1 MKCFSTQLAL
11 VWRFL
16 TLSLALLCSF
26 GFSQSITISAPETK
40 EVSPGDFVS
49 LVFRLT
55 AEQDTEIDI
64 SASSSS
70 SWTILKQIGK
80 QKLLANKAKP
90 VVVTVAVP
98 VDAKANQLERL
109 SLKLSTSP
117 ELIRDVE
124 LSVKEFRSL
133 DVHLKD
139 ELILGQ
145 DDLDLQ
151 LNNQGNVTENV
162 TVKLRY
168 SGENLQIQALNIAPF
183 SQESI
188 VFTPLESGIYFV
200 DLFEAETLLFTKSF
214 RVLDTSAAE
223 PAALRLAGAVTMNAT
238 NTGAF
243 TLSSRL
249 SGALSDFVQ
258 VSTEL
263 NLTQPESFFLALDSN
278 ALKVRAGR
286 LANNP
291 FGLSLNTGFGL
302 SGSYSFENTASV
314 SSSLSWVEANKF
326 AAHVAGKYQNES
338 ITVTAGTGLYA
349 GQVAADINWS
359 SQLEPF
365 NVQARASFVDDAL
378 NLQASS
384 DFSADL
390 RSLSV
395 DFSASRLFTTEAG
408 LAGGFNLQQDELG
421 LLYGGLNY
429 PFELAAA
436 RNAFL
441 GLNTRIPTALPGEID
456 TTIQLGFSSSHVAV
470 RYNAMIEAG
479 WQTSSGLALRSDT
492 AGFGILLDSR
502 WLATVSDSLA
512 INTNL
517 AYYPAS
523 ALFDA
528 ELELEGIFEP
538 NPSLELPVFGSWRL
552 QDENLEFGA
561 GLLWASEFG
570 LTLDLNN
577 SLSFDY
583 GSQDWRYN
591 LALSSAYSFG
601 FDTPDALSDLAGG
614 RNLGTLKLKIV
625 AEGEPIAGVKVTV
638 GQSLFTTDEA
648 GEIQIELTPND
659 YEVKLDKNSLA
670 VTYQLISN
678 ATATANIRFQEET
691 ELIFEATF
699 ASAIEGRIFADNDAN
714 GLPDANPKG
723 VFGSLLLTDASG
735 LRRQIISDAEGFF
748 SVSQVSPGS
757 TTLKLI
763 SVTKGGIIIGEE
775 SLVLNLEPKKIAEAQ
790 FFVQPAEARS
800 QSFNQKRVRIRQIT
814 LEADPVPAGSAP
826 LVIVELSG
834 ELDALSLRSD
844 YSETA
849 LSLKDG
855 LWQGRLNV
863 PQDTAEGLLSFE
875 VIGEQ
880 NGETISKKGRLQIN
894 AEAIPYLISLNA
906 PVQPSETLSIEVQTW
921 LEATK
926 ISVNSEFGELELSEL
941 SDGLYGAE
949 LVIPEDA
956 NDAVYSLSFLFETAS
971 GNIEHEETFRVLIR

>member
-1 MKCFSTQLAL
+1 MKWFSTQQAL

-26 GFSQSITISAPETK
+26 GFTQSISISAPESK
-40 EVSPGDFVS
+40 EVSPGDFVT

-55 AEQDTEIDI
+55 AEQDSEVDI
-64 SASSSS
+64 SASTSS
-70 SWTILKQIGK
+70 SWTILKQIGT
-80 QKLLANKAKP
+80 QELLANKAKP

-98 VDAKANQLERL
+98 IDAKANQVERL
-109 SLKLSTSP
+109 RLTLNSEP
-117 ELIRDVE
+117 EIRHDVE
-124 LSVKEFRSL
+124 LTIKEFRSL
-133 DVHLKD
+133 DVTLND

-145 DDLDLQ
+145 DDLGLQ
-151 LNNQGNVTENV
+151 LNNQGNVTEDV

-168 SGENLQIQALNIAPF
+168 SGENLEVQALNIAPF
-183 SQESI
+183 SQEKI

-200 DLFEAETLLFTKSF
+200 DLFKAETLLFTKSF
-214 RVLDTSAAE
+214 RVLDTSASE
-223 PAALRLAGAVTMNAT
+223 PDALRLAGAVTISAT
-238 NTGAF
+238 NTGPF
-243 TLSSRL
+243 TLSGRL

-258 VSTEL
+258 LSTEL

-286 LANNP
+286 LSGNP

-302 SGSYSFENTASV
+302 SGSYSFENDASV
-314 SSSLSWVEANKF
+314 SSSLSWLEADKF
-326 AAHVAGKYQNES
+326 AAHIAAQYDYENMS
-338 ITVTAGTGLYA
+338 VTAGSSVYG
-349 GQVAADINWS
+349 GQLAADLNWS
-359 SQLEPF
+359 SQIEPF
-365 NVQARASFVDDAL
+365 NLQARASFIDDAL

-395 DFSASRLFTTEAG
+395 DFSASRLFTREAG

-429 PFELAAA
+429 PFELEAS

-479 WQTSSGLALRSDT
+479 WQTSSSLALRSDT

-512 INTNL
+512 FNTTL

-523 ALFDA
+523 SILDA

-538 NPSLELPVFGSWRL
+538 NPRLELPVFGSWSL

-583 GSQDWRYN
+583 GSQNWRYS
-591 LALSSAYSFG
+591 LALNSAYQFN
-601 FDTPDALSDLAGG
+601 FDTPEALTDLTGG
-614 RNLGTLKLKIV
+614 RNLGTLNLKIV
-625 AEGEPIAGVKVTV
+625 AEGEPIEGVNVTV
-638 GQSLFTTDEA
+638 GRSLFTSNEA
-648 GEIQIELTPND
+648 GEIKLELSPND
-659 YEVKLDKNSLA
+659 YEVSLDKNSLA
-670 VTYQLISN
+670 VTYQLISD
-678 ATATANIRFQEET
+678 ASANVNISFQEET
-691 ELIFEATF
+691 TLVFEATF

-714 GLPDANPKG
+714 GLIDANPKG
-723 VFGSLLLTDASG
+723 VFGSMILTDSSG
-735 LRRQIISDAEGFF
+735 LRRQVTSDPEGFF
-748 SVSQVSPGS
+748 SISQVSPGPA
-757 TTLKLI
+757 TLKLI
-763 SVTKGGIIIGEE
+763 SVSKGGIIIGEE
-775 SLVLNLEPKKIAEAQ
+775 SLDLNLVPREVSEAQ

-800 QSFNQKRVRIRQIT
+800 QSFNQKRVRIRRIT

-834 ELDALSLRSD
+834 DLDALSLRSD
-844 YSETA
+844 ASETA

-855 LWQGRLNV
+855 LWQGRLKI
-863 PQDTAEGLLSFE
+863 PQDTADGLLNFE
-875 VIGEQ
+875 VVGEQ

-894 AEAIPYLISLNA
+894 AEATPYLINLNA

-921 LEATK
+921 LEANK
-926 ISVNSEFGELELSEL
+926 ISVKSDFGELELSEQ
-941 SDGLYGAE
+941 SDGLYVGE

-956 NDAVYSLSFLFETAS
+956 ADAVYSLSFLFETAS
-971 GNIEHEETFRVLIR
+971 GNVEHKETFRVLIR